1 MAERR
6 RTRRAQV
13 YGCAKISVNQTLQDC
28 VVRDFSSLGAGL
40 AFISTANIPDTF
52 ELTFDAALIRRKC
65 RVVWRSHTQIGVEF
79 QEASFHRTA

>member
-1 MAERR
+1 M
-6 RTRRAQV
+6 
-13 YGCAKISVNQTLQDC
+13 YGCAKIAVNQTFQDC

-65 RVVWRSHTQIGVEF
+65 RVVWRSLTQIGVEF
-79 QEASFHRTA
+79 QEASFHRAA